1 MFTKKKKHKLFTYS
15 VLLLAVATTF
25 AFVADVPA
33 FAQANPFTDVKT
45 TNSHYTAITNLY
57 SDGIVTGV
65 TASLYKPGQDATR
78 GEAALF
84 LANALGLNTKNVK
97 NPGFTDVSSSSKYY
111 GAIAALHAKGIVGGY
126 GKTFKPNNTLTRAQ
140 LAKMLTLGFDLTQAS
155 ATTTKFTDVNKLTD
169 AATKRYIQTLVNYN
183 ITSGTTVTT
192 FSPNKNLT
200 RAQLATFLYN
210 SINVTSDGFD
220 LIDVQ

>member
-1 MFTKKKKHKLFTYS
+1 MFTKPKKHKLLTYS
-15 VLLLAVATTF
+15 ALLLATTTTS
-25 AFVADVPA
+25 AFVADIPA
-33 FAQANPFTDVKT
+33 FAQVNPFTDVKT

-84 LANALGLNTKNVK
+84 LANALGLDTKNVK
-97 NPGFTDVSSSSKYY
+97 NPGFTDVSTTSKYY
-111 GAIAALHAKGIVGGY
+111 GAIAALQAKGIVGGY
-126 GKTFKPNNTLTRAQ
+126 GKTFKPNNTLTRSQ
-140 LAKMLTLGFDLTQAS
+140 LAKMLTLGFDLTRAS

-169 AATKRYIQTLVNYN
+169 AATKHYIQTLVDYN
-183 ITSGTTVTT
+183 ITNGTTATT

-210 SINVTSDGFD
+210 SINVTSDDFD